1 MSGTK
6 VACELELTADHMEFL
21 RSMKDT
27 YGIPDEGKVVRIMV
41 DYLLSNPDVHTTVF
55 DETRCLWCG

>member
-6 VACELELTADHMEFL
+6 VPCELELTADHMEFL

-41 DYLLSNPDVHTTVF
+41 DYLLSNPEVHTTVF

>member
-6 VACELELTADHMEFL
+6 VAYELELTSDHMEFL
-21 RSMKDT
+21 NSMKET

-41 DYLLSNPDVHTTVF
+41 DYLLSNPEVHSTVF
-55 DETRCLWCG
+55 DEARCLWCG